1 MTASEAPLTKLTLGM
16 KTQYSA
22 AWKDTIQSC
31 AELLLIINMSV
42 ILNIDE
48 LGAHYVLGQQE
59 EILTPRIQT
68 RALPRVHEGTEPR
81 ILLKLEREKSY
92 M

>member
-1 MTASEAPLTKLTLGM
+1 
-16 KTQYSA
+16 
-22 AWKDTIQSC
+22 
-31 AELLLIINMSV
+31 MSV

-48 LGAHYVLGQQE
+48 LSAHYVLGQQE